1 MRGITGRDER
11 TCWRMTVSAE
21 AEKCVEI
28 IRDQIGDAAID
39 VGLVLGVGLSSIADH
54 VTQAISIPYS
64 ELPGFPAPYGM
75 AYELLLG
82 IIGTARIAVFRGRMN
97 YNETGDIN
105 AMRVPLETLARL
117 GAKAVAL
124 TGVASAV
131 RNDIQPGML
140 LTVTDHIN
148 LTGLNPLVGEPGDDR
163 FIDMSGAYDR
173 HLRERFNLASSHLGR
188 KTHEGEVMWIPGPSF
203 ETPAET
209 RMAQKLGAD
218 LISMTIV
225 PEAIL
230 ARRFGLR
237 VLGIAVATNMA
248 AGLQN
253 EPIAREIQLRTAA
266 ASASSLSRVLG
277 KFFEIWQVESRG
289 IRLG

>member
-1 MRGITGRDER
+1 M
-11 TCWRMTVSAE
+11 SSE

-39 VGLVLGVGLSSIADH
+39 VGLVLGVGLATIADH

-64 ELPGFPAPYGM
+64 ELPGFNAPEGM

-82 IIGTARIAVFRGRMN
+82 IIGTARVAVFRGRTN

-117 GAKAVAL
+117 GAKAVVV
-124 TGVASAV
+124 TGAAAAV

-140 LTVTDHIN
+140 LTITDHMN
-148 LTGLNPLVGEPGDDR
+148 LTGLNPLVGEAGDGC
-163 FIDMSGAYDR
+163 FIDMSDAYDR

-188 KTHEGEVMWIPGPSF
+188 KTHGGEVMWIPGPSF

-209 RMAQKLGAD
+209 RVAQKLGAD
-218 LISMTIV
+218 LISMTLV
-225 PEAIL
+225 PEVIL

-237 VLGIAVATNMA
+237 VLGVAVATNLA
-248 AGLQN
+248 AGLRH
-253 EPIAREIQLRTAA
+253 EPMTREIQLRAAA

-277 KFFEIWQVESRG
+277 KFFEIWQVESRS
-289 IRLG
+289 IRHV

>member
-1 MRGITGRDER
+1 M
-11 TCWRMTVSAE
+11 SSE
-21 AEKCVEI
+21 ATKCVEL

-39 VGLVLGVGLSSIADH
+39 VGLVLGVGLSSVADH

-64 ELPGFPAPYGM
+64 ELPGFHAPYGM

-82 IIGTARIAVFRGRMN
+82 IIGTARVAVFRGRTN
-97 YNETGDIN
+97 YAENGDIN
-105 AMRVPLETLARL
+105 AMRVPLETLSLL
-117 GAKAVAL
+117 GAKAVVL

-140 LTVTDHIN
+140 LTVTDHVN
-148 LTGLNPLVGEPGDDR
+148 LTGLNPLVGEPDGAGHV
-163 FIDMSGAYDR
+163 DMNGVYDR
-173 HLRERFNLASSHLGR
+173 HLRERFSLASSQLGR
-188 KTHEGEVMWIPGPSF
+188 KTHEGELMWLPGPSF

-209 RMAQKLGAD
+209 RVAQKLGAD

-225 PEAIL
+225 PEVLL

-237 VLGIAVATNMA
+237 VLGIAVATNLS
-248 AGLQN
+248 AGLRA
-253 EPIAREIQLRTAA
+253 EPLTRDNQLRTAA

-289 IRLG
+289 VRIA

>member
-1 MRGITGRDER
+1 M
-11 TCWRMTVSAE
+11 SSE

-39 VGLVLGVGLSSIADH
+39 VGLVLGMGLSAVADH

-64 ELPGFPAPYGM
+64 ELPGFHAPYGM

-82 IIGTARIAVFRGRMN
+82 IIGTARIAVFRGRTN
-97 YNETGDIN
+97 YNDTGDIN
-105 AMRVPLETLARL
+105 AMRVPLETLALL
-117 GAKAVAL
+117 GAKAVVL

-148 LTGLNPLVGEPGDDR
+148 LTGLNPLVGEPDGGG
-163 FIDMSGAYDR
+163 FIDMNGAYDR
-173 HLRERFNLASSHLGR
+173 HLRERFSLASSHLGR
-188 KTHEGEVMWIPGPSF
+188 KTHEGELMWIPGPSF

-209 RMAQKLGAD
+209 RVAQKLGAD
-218 LISMTIV
+218 LVSMTIV
-225 PEAIL
+225 PEVIL

-237 VLGIAVATNMA
+237 VLSVAVATNLA
-248 AGLQN
+248 AGLRT
-253 EPIAREIQLRTAA
+253 EPMTREIQLRTAA

-289 IRLG
+289 VRHV

>member
-1 MRGITGRDER
+1 M
-11 TCWRMTVSAE
+11 SSE
-21 AEKCVEI
+21 AERCVEI

-39 VGLVLGVGLSSIADH
+39 VGLVLGVGLFAIADH
-54 VTQAISIPYS
+54 ATQAISIPYS
-64 ELPGFPAPYGM
+64 ELPGFHAPEGM

-82 IIGTARIAVFRGRMN
+82 IIGTARVAVFRGRAN

-117 GAKAVAL
+117 GAKAVVL
-124 TGVASAV
+124 TGVAGAV
-131 RNDIQPGML
+131 RNEIQPGTL
-140 LTVTDHIN
+140 LTITDHVN
-148 LTGLNPLVGEPGDDR
+148 LTGFNPLIGEADGGG
-163 FIDMSGAYDR
+163 FIDMAGTYDR
-173 HLRERFNLASSHLGR
+173 HLRERYNLASSHLGR

-203 ETPAET
+203 ETPAEA
-209 RMAQKLGAD
+209 RVAQKLGAD
-218 LISMTIV
+218 LVSMTIV

-237 VLGIAVATNMA
+237 VLGVAVATNLA
-248 AGLQN
+248 AGLRH
-253 EPIAREIQLRTAA
+253 EPMTRDIQLRAA
-266 ASASSLSRVLG
+266 GAAASSLSRVLG

>member
-1 MRGITGRDER
+1 M
-11 TCWRMTVSAE
+11 SSE
-21 AEKCVEI
+21 AERCVEI

-39 VGLVLGVGLSSIADH
+39 VGLVLGLGLSAVADH

-64 ELPGFPAPYGM
+64 ELPGFHAPEGM

-82 IIGTARIAVFRGRMN
+82 IIGTARVAVFRGRTN

-117 GAKAVAL
+117 GAKAVVL
-124 TGVASAV
+124 TGVAAAV

-140 LTVTDHIN
+140 LTVTDHMN
-148 LTGLNPLVGEPGDDR
+148 LTGVNPLVGEADDGG

-209 RMAQKLGAD
+209 RVAQKLGAD

-225 PEAIL
+225 PDVIL

-237 VLGIAVATNMA
+237 VLSVAVATNLA
-248 AGLQN
+248 AGLRH
-253 EPIAREIQLRTAA
+253 EPMTRDIQLRA
-266 ASASSLSRVLG
+266 ASAAASSLSRILG

-289 IRLG
+289 VRLM

>member
-1 MRGITGRDER
+1 M
-11 TCWRMTVSAE
+11 SSE
-21 AEKCVEI
+21 AERCVEI

-39 VGLVLGVGLSSIADH
+39 VGLVLGLGLSAVADH

-64 ELPGFPAPYGM
+64 ELPGFHAPEGM

-82 IIGTARIAVFRGRMN
+82 IIGTARVAVFRGRTN

-117 GAKAVAL
+117 GAKAVVL
-124 TGVASAV
+124 TGVAAAV

-140 LTVTDHIN
+140 LTVTDHMN
-148 LTGLNPLVGEPGDDR
+148 LTGVNPLVGEADGGS

-209 RMAQKLGAD
+209 RVAQKLGAD

-225 PEAIL
+225 PDVIL

-237 VLGIAVATNMA
+237 VLSVAVATNLA
-248 AGLQN
+248 AGLRH
-253 EPIAREIQLRTAA
+253 EPMTRDIQLRA
-266 ASASSLSRVLG
+266 ASAAASSLSRVLG

-289 IRLG
+289 VRLM